1 MLDVLKNG
9 RFFSIFS
16 CYELSPY
23 VFGQAKSIAHI
34 LFDDQDWQGK
44 VPQIMKNDH
53 FLVFLGVLVLFLKF
67 LGSIMSGLC

>member
-1 MLDVLKNG
+1 MLYVVGYPIVFVL
-9 RFFSIFS
+9 
-16 CYELSPY
+16 L
-23 VFGQAKSIAHI
+23 
-34 LFDDQDWQGK
+34 DDQDWQGK